1 MRIFLFLSLFTFFS
15 STAFAQTGGNWMPLF
30 NGENLDGWTA
40 STENANSFFVENGT
54 LILKGGRAHL
64 FYTGPDGAASFKN
77 FELRLKIKT
86 FNNANSGVYFQTQYQ
101 ESGWPEKGFEAQVN
115 STHTDPRKTGSLY
128 GIVNIY
134 SPGPEVEPYL
144 VQVSENKEVFVYQK
158 KAPSKDK
165 KWFDYLIKVVDNT
178 ITISVDGE
186 IQTQWTQPQ
195 DWPQQGRSIGSGTVA
210 LQAHDPGCE
219 VHYKDIQLKVLD

>member
-1 MRIFLFLSLFTFFS
+1 MRIFLFLSLFVFCSAT
-15 STAFAQTGGNWMPLF
+15 TFAQNGAGWMPLF
-30 NGENLDGWTA
+30 NGKNLDGWTA

-64 FYTGPDGAASFKN
+64 FYTGSDGKANFTN

-86 FNNANSGVYFQTQYQ
+86 LNNSNSGVYFQTQYQ

-134 SPGPEVEPYL
+134 SPGPEVEPY
-144 VQVSENKEVFVYQK
+144 VGQVSENGEVFLYQK

-165 KWFDYLIKVVDNT
+165 KWFDYHITVVDNT
-178 ITISVDGE
+178 VTIRVDGK
-186 IQTQWTQPQ
+186 IQTKWTQPE
-195 DWPQQGRSIGSGTVA
+195 DWAPEGRRINAGTIA

>member
-1 MRIFLFLSLFTFFS
+1 MRIFLFLSLFVFCSAT
-15 STAFAQTGGNWMPLF
+15 TFAQNGAGWMPLF
-30 NGENLDGWTA
+30 NGKNLDGWTA

-64 FYTGPDGAASFKN
+64 FYTGSDGKANFTN

-86 FNNANSGVYFQTQYQ
+86 LNNSNSGVYFQTQYQ

-134 SPGPEVEPYL
+134 SPGPEVEPF
-144 VQVSENKEVFVYQK
+144 VGQVNENGEVFLYQK

-165 KWFDYLIKVVDNT
+165 KWFDYHITVVDNT
-178 ITISVDGE
+178 VTIRVDGK
-186 IQTQWTQPQ
+186 IQTKWTQPE
-195 DWPQQGRSIGSGTVA
+195 DWAPEGRRINPGTIA